1 EKMWISV
8 FLFCLFTL
16 TSADEFNVRAKELM
30 KKHPLIDGH
39 NDLPWQLLK
48 RFHNQLNKVD
58 LNTFNETHTNIPKL
72 KLGHVGGQFWA
83 AFTPC
88 DTQYKDAVR
97 QTLDQIDVI
106 HRMCKKYPETFTFA
120 ETSADI
126 RTAFKNKKVASLIGV
141 EGGHS
146 IDSSMATLRLFYSLG
161 VRYMTLTH
169 SCNTP
174 WADCWKVNTGAVE
187 AENNGLSDFGK
198 KIIKEMNHLGMIVD
212 LAHVSVKTMSDAL
225 EVSEAPIIFSH
236 SSAYALC
243 KHERNVPDNILKI
256 VKEKKGVV
264 MVNFYNTY
272 VTCSDN
278 ANLSDVADHF
288 DYIKNVA
295 GYEAVGFGGDYDGVN
310 RLPTGLEDV
319 SFYPDLVAELL
330 RRNWTDMEVQAAL
343 GENLLRVFEAVEN
356 VRVRNELLVDD
367 TPISYDK
374 VQNPCRTSYGY
385 SN

>member
-1 EKMWISV
+1 MWISV

-126 RTAFKNKKVASLIGV
+126 RAAFKNKKVASLIGV

-356 VRVRNELLVDD
+356 VRNELLVDD